1 MSQGPLQIKIFDKQ
15 QLLFEGEF
23 TGAVLLG
30 RQDKGE
36 DLYRS
41 CRVESQKWRK
51 LVPGTNEQDGDRDR
65 WKLVVAGW
73 DERNVSRDHAVLEPA
88 AQGKARVTNVSQTL
102 PVMLPAA
109 GDLPKW
115 DGPGT
120 PQPSKIAGL
129 PLFINLGPKTVRV
142 QEFEI
147 EDGEGLQSLSEMT
160 RPPGR
165 LFGSSG
171 ERFKALREIES
182 TKPGTKGATAD
193 PEVLVRLLQDTLG
206 MLQDS
211 ANAVD
216 FYKRAAE
223 ALVMSLGLDNGWVM
237 SFDDDRNE
245 WKPEAYHSKFGTQA
259 EAEQRPSRQ
268 FLNKVR
274 LDRKAS
280 WRQPGESN
288 TDSNRSLMPMQAVV
302 AAPILDQTGRV
313 VGAVYG
319 DRRQALA
326 GGPSFSKLDA
336 LFVEVLAGGVASGL
350 TRLLHEARVKREQ
363 DQFDQFFGKQ
373 LGAWLREKKLDL
385 SKGSEAE
392 ITVLFADIRGFSRI
406 SERLGHEGTFEWI
419 NGVMEALSQCVERH
433 DGMTVNYIGDAIM
446 AMWGAPKPNDRQ
458 AELAC
463 RAALD
468 MQAAVPELNDTWLGR
483 MNRDRRPD
491 EPELRMSLGIG
502 INTGRAMIGN
512 SGSSLRFNY
521 GPLGNTVNVASRLEG
536 TTKYLKVPIVVSDAT
551 YKRLE
556 EAPPDAFGTRRLC
569 CVRVVNI
576 DSPVYLY
583 EVWDASNSSQHP
595 KEHAEQMADYERALE
610 SFNGRQFDEAIELLG
625 KIRRATSGQDGPTL
639 VLLRR
644 AVAAADRDV
653 PADHPVWNLSDK

>member
-30 RQDKGE
+30 RQDRGE
-36 DLYRS
+36 DLYRC
-41 CRVESQKWRK
+41 CRVDEKKWQK
-51 LVPGTNEQDGDRDR
+51 LVPGDEGSGRDN

-73 DERNVSRDHAVLEPA
+73 DERNVSRDHAVLEAA
-88 AQGKARVTNVSQTL
+88 AQGRAKVTNVSQTL
-102 PVMLPAA
+102 PVILPAA

-120 PQPSKIAGL
+120 PQPSKVANL

-147 EDGEGLQSLSEMT
+147 DDGEGLQSLTEMS

-182 TKPGTKGATAD
+182 TKPGTRGPTAD
-193 PEVLVRLLQDTLG
+193 PEALVRMLQDTLG
-206 MLQDS
+206 VLQDS
-211 ANAVD
+211 SNAVD
-216 FYKRAAE
+216 FFKRAAE
-223 ALVMSLGLDNGWVM
+223 ALVTSLGLDNGWVM
-237 SFDDDRNE
+237 TFDDERNE
-245 WKPEAYHSKFGTQA
+245 WIPAATHSKFGVQA

-274 LDRKAS
+274 VDRKAS
-280 WRQPGESN
+280 WRQPGENSG
-288 TDSNRSLMPMQAVV
+288 DSNRSLMPMQAVV
-302 AAPILDQTGRV
+302 AAPILDAAGRV

-326 GGPSFSKLDA
+326 GGPTFSKIDA

-350 TRLLHEARVKREQ
+350 TRLEHEARAKREEN
-363 DQFDQFFGKQ
+363 QFDQFFGRK
-373 LGAWLREKKLDL
+373 LGERLRAKKLDL
-385 SKGSEAE
+385 SKGSDAE
-392 ITVLFADIRGFSRI
+392 ITVLFADIRGFSGI
-406 SERLGHEGTFEWI
+406 SERLGHEGTFKWI
-419 NGVMEALSQCVERH
+419 NGVMEKLSQCVDKR

-446 AMWGAPKPNDRQ
+446 AMWGAPEPNEQQ

-468 MQAAVPELNDTWLGR
+468 MQAAVPELNNEWFGQL
-483 MNRDRRPD
+483 NRDRKPD
-491 EPELRMSLGIG
+491 EPELKMSLGIG
-502 INTGRAMIGN
+502 VNTGRAMIGN

-536 TTKYLKVPIVVSDAT
+536 TTKHLRVPVVVSEST
-551 YKRLE
+551 YLRLA
-556 EAPPDAFGTRRLC
+556 EAQPGTFGSRRLC

-576 DSPVYLY
+576 ENPVYVY
-583 EVWDASNSSQHP
+583 EIWDATGSSPQL
-595 KEHAEQMADYERALE
+595 KEQVELMAEYERALAA
-610 SFNGRQFDEAIELLG
+610 FDAKQFDETIVSLG
-625 KIRRATSGQDGPTL
+625 RILRSAPGDGPSR

-644 AVAAADRDV
+644 AVVASEGIV
-653 PADHPVWNLSDK
+653 HADHPVFNLSDK